1 MWTRFVSEI
10 INILAFM
17 LIGAS
22 LFLKQSLGDQSI
34 QDSFDATAMQV
45 TVASMKPIADPKL
58 MFPETLLVCPRMTVS
73 NQPLPV
79 KRRQILRYQKTVA
92 IDGVELAIAPVEA
105 ACLSSGFG
113 PRYGRPHEGIDL
125 FHRDPVKIFAAAPGI
140 IKEKRYHPGFGK
152 MIVIDH
158 GSRIY
163 TRYAHLEAFASGL
176 DIGDQ
181 VIRGRRIGRMG
192 NTADYPI
199 PRHLHY
205 EVLTGH
211 WNEATGSF
219 GLDPLD
225 VFAFA
230 TVN

>member
-10 INILAFM
+10 INILAFV

-22 LFLKQSLGDQSI
+22 LILKQSLQG
-34 QDSFDATAMQV
+34 SFDATAMQV
-45 TVASMKPIADPKL
+45 TLASMQPIADPKI
-58 MFPETLLVCPRMTVS
+58 MFPDSLAVCPGMMVS
-73 NQPLPV
+73 NQPYPL
-79 KRRQILRYQKTVA
+79 KNRNIMRYQKTVA
-92 IDGVELAIAPVEA
+92 IKGVELAIAPVEA

-113 PRYGRPHEGIDL
+113 PRYGRAHEGIDL

-152 MIVIDH
+152 MIVVDH
-158 GSRIY
+158 GSKTY

-176 DIGDQ
+176 DVGDY
-181 VIRGRRIGRMG
+181 VVRGRRIGRMG

-211 WNEATGSF
+211 WNAETGSF